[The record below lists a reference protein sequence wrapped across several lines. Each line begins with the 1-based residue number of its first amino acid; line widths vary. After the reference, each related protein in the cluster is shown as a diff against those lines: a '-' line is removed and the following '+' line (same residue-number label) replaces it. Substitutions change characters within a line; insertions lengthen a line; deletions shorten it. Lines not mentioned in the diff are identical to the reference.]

1 MNAKMATVKVLFIG
15 DIIGRIGRRVVR
27 HFLPEI
33 KAERS
38 VDVTIA
44 NGENAAGG
52 FGLTPDIAA
61 ELFDIGIDVITTGNH
76 IWDKKEIIPF
86 FEGRPNIIRPMNFP
100 DDVPG
105 KGAVRLENVIDIPF
119 WVVNIQGKV
128 MMPPIACPFMAME
141 SFLKSLPPSEKM
153 IVVDFHAEATS
164 EKKAM
169 GYYLDGRVS
178 LLLGTHTHVATR
190 DLEILKG
197 GTGYISDVGMSGP
210 YDSVIGMKKE
220 GSIERILTGMPTVLE
235 VAKGRPA
242 LSAVLAELDPS
253 TGSCV
258 SVEYISKEL
267 I

>member
-1 MNAKMATVKVLFIG
+1 MATVKVLFIG

-27 HFLPEI
+27 HFLPGI

-52 FGLTPDIAA
+52 FGLTPETAA
-61 ELFDIGIDVITTGNH
+61 ELFDIGVDVITTGNH
-76 IWDKKEIIPF
+76 VWDKKEIIPF
-86 FEGRPNIIRPMNFP
+86 FRERPDIIRPMNFP
-100 DDVPG
+100 EGVPG
-105 KGAVRLENVIDIPF
+105 RGSVRLENVIDIPF

-128 MMPPIACPFMAME
+128 MMPPIACPFLAME
-141 SFLKSLPPSEKM
+141 SFLKSLPPSEKL

-169 GYYLDGRVS
+169 GYCLDGRVS

-197 GTGYISDVGMSGP
+197 GTGYISDVGMTGP

-220 GSIERILTGMPTVLE
+220 GSIERIVTGMPNVLE

-242 LSAVLAELDPS
+242 LSAVFAELDAS
-253 TGSCV
+253 TGRCL
-258 SVEYISKEL
+258 SVEYISREL
-267 I
+267 KAG